1 MDREPQ
7 KARRWPRPRLTF
19 ANVTAVLALFIALGG
34 TAFGEP
40 ATRAAVSTAKKLAKA
55 LKVANTADK
64 RARQALTAANAALNT
79 GGPPGPVGPPGPTGA
94 TGATGAT
101 GSQGPAGPPGADGP
115 RGNQGPAGSAL
126 GYATIEYCPTPNTC
140 EDMPSVGW
148 FTPDEE
154 ALGVD
159 NIDNFKHADAGVF
172 CFHDLPFHTHNVVA
186 NIGPADPPDDPNNR
200 YLVQTQV
207 GTDEDPIP
215 ASCSPQG
222 AADLNAVV
230 YVRNA
235 SDGKLA
241 DPDTSAKLLVLFN

>member
-1 MDREPQ
+1 MDREPH

-19 ANVTAVLALFIALGG
+19 ANVTAALALFIALGG

-40 ATRAAVSTAKKLAKA
+40 ATQAAVSTAKKLAKA
-55 LKVANTADK
+55 LKVANAADK
-64 RARQALTAANAALNT
+64 RARQALTAANAALTT
-79 GGPPGPVGPPGPTGA
+79 GGPPGPAGPAGPAGPTGA

-101 GSQGPAGPPGADGP
+101 GSQGPGGPAGADGP

-140 EDMPSVGW
+140 EDMPTVGW

-159 NIDNFKHADAGVF
+159 NIDNFSNPADGVF
-172 CFHDLPFHTHNVVA
+172 CFQDLPFHVHNLVA
-186 NIGPADPPDDPNNR
+186 NIGPAGNNV
-200 YLVQTQV
+200 YFVQTRV
-207 GTDEDPIP
+207 GTSEDPIP
-215 ASCSPQG
+215 APCAPKG

-235 SDGKLA
+235 AGNLV
-241 DPDTSAKLLVLFN
+241 DPDHAAKLLALFN